1 MKRPPWHLLVVGA
14 VLNCLGFV
22 LSALWTA
29 EQGYVI
35 QSIGV
40 VVWLN
45 ILLVLGATYGRRWT
59 VYVLAGVSLV
69 SGVAQGATLEPRRFI
84 VSALELGAAAA
95 CIAYLAQTR
104 SDQNAGPELVLR
116 FSQHPDEH
124 GFGAS
129 GPPRS
134 RSRVPRRSASPG
146 GRGRG
151 DARLVALGDEF
162 DSMDGNAAL
171 RCLSA
176 SGEFRPPDPD
186 PPERVVIE
194 LRLPGPDDPHT
205 D

>member
-35 QSIGV
+35 QSIGI

-45 ILLVLGATYGRRWT
+45 TLLVLGATYGRRWT

-69 SGVAQGATLEPRRFI
+69 SGVTQGATLEPRRFI

-104 SDQNAGPELVLR
+104 SDQTR
-116 FSQHPDEH
+116 
-124 GFGAS
+124 
-129 GPPRS
+129 
-134 RSRVPRRSASPG
+134 
-146 GRGRG
+146 
-151 DARLVALGDEF
+151 AR
-162 DSMDGNAAL
+162 
-171 RCLSA
+171 
-176 SGEFRPPDPD
+176 
-186 PPERVVIE
+186 
-194 LRLPGPDDPHT
+194 T
-205 D
+205 